1 MTKTKKSDQL
11 WLTSKTVM
19 KELKIRACDL
29 AHMRADGKFIF
40 VKKGNSY
47 LYDETSVRK
56 NIKKDN

>member
-1 MTKTKKSDQL
+1 MTKTKKADQL

-40 VKKGNSY
+40 VKKGNAY
-47 LYDETSVRK
+47 LYNLPSVRK
-56 NIKKDN
+56 NIMK